1 MDFKNFLFIGLFLI
15 LAMNFLV
22 TAKKEELKIE
32 VLKKVDNCKYRSK
45 VGDTLTW
52 HYTGKLV
59 DGKVF
64 DSSVGRDPYWATLG
78 AGQII
83 KGVDEGMLDMCVG
96 EIRKLTVP
104 PHMGY
109 GDDGYPGSI
118 PPKATLI
125 FENELLNIDISFHN
139 DDGEL

>member
-1 MDFKNFLFIGLFLI
+1 MSPAKFCIFVIVSLCAVNFGHS
-15 LAMNFLV
+15 
-22 TAKKEELKIE
+22 EEDELKIE
-32 VLKKVDNCKYRSK
+32 TIKKVENCKYRSQ

-59 DGKVF
+59 DGTVF
-64 DSSVGRDPYWATLG
+64 DSSVGRSPYWAKLG

-83 KGVDEGMLDMCVG
+83 RGVDEGMLDMCVG
-96 EIRKLTVP
+96 EVRVLTVP

-109 GDDGYPGSI
+109 GDEGYPGSI

-125 FENELLNIDISFHN
+125 FENELLKIDKE